1 VFASKQIRY
10 IYMVT
15 FIFNPG
21 MTSLQIDSQQEA
33 YLAILYALVS
43 VDEQVTEDETDR
55 LIHVLVK
62 DELFKNTDLMAVYK
76 KVQLINQSIRY
87 DGYKLIEMAAPKIN
101 KEHRTSL
108 FKQAVEM
115 LQADGV
121 VFRVE
126 KELLQH
132 LRNHLFKD

>member
-1 VFASKQIRY
+1 MPPILITK
-10 IYMVT
+10 
-15 FIFNPG
+15 FIFIPG
-21 MTSLQIDSQQEA
+21 MTSLQIDSPQEA
-33 YLAILYALVS
+33 YLAIMYALVS
-43 VDEQVTEDETDR
+43 VDEQVTEEETDK
-55 LIHVLVK
+55 LIQVLLK
-62 DELFKNTDLMAVYK
+62 DDLFKNTDLMAIYK

-87 DGYKLIEMAAPKIN
+87 DGYKLIEMAAPKIS
-101 KEHRTSL
+101 KEQRTSL

-115 LQADGV
+115 LQADGI

>member
-1 VFASKQIRY
+1 
-10 IYMVT
+10 
-15 FIFNPG
+15 

-33 YLAILYALVS
+33 YLAIMYALVS
-43 VDEQVTEDETDR
+43 VDEQVTEEETDK
-55 LIHVLVK
+55 LIHVLLK
-62 DELFKNTDLMAVYK
+62 HDLFKNIDLMAVYN
-76 KVQLINQSIRY
+76 KVQLINQSLRY
-87 DGYKLIEMAAPKIN
+87 DGYKLIEMAAPKIS
-101 KEHRTSL
+101 KDIRSSL

-115 LQADGV
+115 LQADGI

>member
-1 VFASKQIRY
+1 MFATREPVLNHYYIR
-10 IYMVT
+10 
-15 FIFNPG
+15 FIPG

-33 YLAILYALVS
+33 YLAIMYALVS
-43 VDEQVTEDETDR
+43 VDEQVTETETDR
-55 LIHVLVK
+55 LIQVLLK
-62 DELFKNTDLMAVYK
+62 HELFKNTDLMAVYN

-87 DGYKLIEMAAPKIN
+87 DGYKLIEMAAPKIS
-101 KEHRTSL
+101 KELRSSL

-115 LQADGV
+115 SQADGI

-132 LRNHLFKD
+132 LRNHLFND